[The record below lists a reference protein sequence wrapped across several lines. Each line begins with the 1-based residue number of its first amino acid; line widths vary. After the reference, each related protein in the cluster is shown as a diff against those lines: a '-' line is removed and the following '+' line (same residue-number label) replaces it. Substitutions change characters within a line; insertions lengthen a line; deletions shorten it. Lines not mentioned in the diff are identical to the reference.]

1 MGCSVA
7 LRATPLTA
15 GFGYGEGLLIDKFVF
30 EEGIAMSTTLAT
42 RWKLLPS
49 SSACRSVCLTPPP
62 STPSSAMLKALGPQ
76 AAGRGDIED
85 KVYKVHA
92 NIMWQPVKQ
101 MRMGWEVLWAQ
112 KEYTDGSDA
121 DAVRASFAT
130 YFFF

>member
-1 MGCSVA
+1 MV
-7 LRATPLTA
+7 
-15 GFGYGEGLLIDKFVF
+15 I
-30 EEGIAMSTTLAT
+30 
-42 RWKLLPS
+42 RWKLSPS
-49 SSACRSVCLTPPP
+49 PSVCRSVCLKPRP
-62 STPSSAMLKALGPQ
+62 STHSSATLKRSARRL
-76 AAGRGDIED
+76 AADIED